1 MNKIII
7 LIGLTSVLICSGCVD
22 HATPPCTENITFE
35 IIAQGDRCRYQY
47 EMYDAMVDDH
57 PMALIITDTGEWNKF
72 TDKYMI
78 YRPPTP
84 DFENYLAIAV
94 FRGNKPASGYDIHI
108 ENLTQSHN
116 MMTVMV
122 NMSEHR
128 PRYCYA
134 DVVTQPYC
142 VATVKKTDMIEQ
154 KENIKFIFYNDKKE
168 LILSYDNGSYVLPK
182 SPLQNGAL
190 VDVENES
197 QISDTEKY
205 GKLENGSTRTDVFED
220 IALQHIAQT
229 HNIPI
234 EQLDVIS
241 RTEAHY
247 RMIDKRLWCMK
258 ISDHESDEMYAVSI
272 DMDGNIVDETAI
284 KDEERKA
291 YVEKYGKLEPALY
304 DRLQGASGGELI
316 KVGIWLTPID
326 SESIEKEVLSKIDE
340 DKRTDGNVTTRSE
353 IFAAKKEAYSL
364 KEKPVIDYLNAKGFE
379 IIYASFSAPLIFAEL
394 LREEIIALEER
405 DDVVRISLSKICE
418 PETSEPMILPK
429 GTPIPFVNIAQ
440 DFFDSGYKEKTQKFF
455 VVTNQTE
462 LGALPSLGRKVDINL
477 SDYFMIVAFHGH
489 RDAGGSRIDIVNITQ
504 SNNEIRVMIG
514 TSELGGAPVAAEV
527 SPYQVVAV
535 EKSDLTKKSKIKFVF
550 FDVSGR
556 KLDEIEKSIFIVDH
570 ATPPGTEN
578 IPFVTIGRGTGFG
591 GGMGDDPMA
600 LTITDAGEWNK
611 LNSIYGI
618 PTPDFENYLAIAV
631 FQGARPTPGYRIH
644 VENITRSH
652 STITV
657 MVNMSEH
664 LSGYSC
670 AEMVTYPYCVI
681 AVKKTEMVKRKEN
694 IKFIFYT
701 DHKK

>member
-22 HATPPCTENITFE
+22 YVTPPCTENITFE
-35 IIAQGDRCRYQY
+35 IIAQRDWCRYQY
-47 EMYDAMVDDH
+47 GMDDVMGDD
-57 PMALIITDTGEWNKF
+57 PMALIITDIGEWNKF
-72 TDKYMI
+72 NDKYME
-78 YRPPTP
+78 YRPTAP

-108 ENLTQSHN
+108 ENITRSQN

-122 NMSEHR
+122 NMSEHM
-128 PRYCYA
+128 PRHCYA
-134 DVVTQPYC
+134 AEVTSPYC
-142 VATVKKTDMIEQ
+142 IATVKKTDMIEQ
-154 KENIKFIFYNDKKE
+154 KENIKFVFYNDKKQ

-182 SPLQNGAL
+182 SLSQNEEK

-197 QISDTEKY
+197 QISHTEKY
-205 GKLENGSTRTDVFED
+205 GKLDNGSTRTDVFED

-234 EQLDVIS
+234 EQLGVTA

-326 SESIEKEVLSKIDE
+326 SERIEKEVLSKIDE
-340 DKRTDGNVTTRSE
+340 DKRTDENAARSE

-379 IIYASFSAPLIFAEL
+379 IISASFSAPLIFAEL
-394 LREEIIALEER
+394 PGEEIIALEER

-429 GTPIPFVNIAQ
+429 GTSIPFVNIAQ
-440 DFFDSGYKEKTQKFF
+440 DFFYSGYKEKTQKFF

-504 SNNEIRVMIG
+504 SDDEIRVMIG
-514 TSELGGAPVAAEV
+514 ASELGGAPVDAEV

-611 LNSIYGI
+611 LNSIYRI
-618 PTPDFENYLAIAV
+618 PTLDFENYLAIAV
-631 FQGARPTPGYRIH
+631 FQGAKPTPGYRIH

-652 STITV
+652 NTITV

-670 AEMVTYPYCVI
+670 AEMVTHPYCVI
-681 AVKKTEMVKRKEN
+681 AVKKTEMAKRKEN

-701 DHKK
+701 EKNN